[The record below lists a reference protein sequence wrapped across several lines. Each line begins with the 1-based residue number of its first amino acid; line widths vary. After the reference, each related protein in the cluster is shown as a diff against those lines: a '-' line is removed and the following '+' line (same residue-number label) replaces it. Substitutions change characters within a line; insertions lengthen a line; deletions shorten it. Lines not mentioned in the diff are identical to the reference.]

1 MREIVSPSS
10 ASAPLFTGLDCEFIQ
25 LSGEATRPFDAA
37 ADGALGGDPERASL
51 FAFKQFAVVE
61 VAAAPSEAAAARF
74 VEVEVEVEVD
84 VDRVPDADRVPDVFV
99 MLGGAGWARVA
110 GLLGLAPGEAVRFEG
125 DPETGYVRASRAA
138 R

>member
-25 LSGEATRPFDAA
+25 LSGEAARPFDAA

-51 FAFKQFAVVE
+51 FAFKQLVVVK

-99 MLGGAGWARVA
+99 MLGGAGGHGSRGSWASP
-110 GLLGLAPGEAVRFEG
+110 PGR
-125 DPETGYVRASRAA
+125 R
-138 R
+138 

>member
-25 LSGEATRPFDAA
+25 LSGEAARPFDAA

-51 FAFKQFAVVE
+51 FAFKQLVVVE

-74 VEVEVEVEVD
+74 VDVVVEVEGD
-84 VDRVPDADRVPDVFV
+84 VDRVPDADGVPDVFV

-125 DPETGYVRASRAA
+125 DPETGCVRASRAA

>member
-25 LSGEATRPFDAA
+25 LSGEAARPFDAA

-51 FAFKQFAVVE
+51 FAFKQLVVVK

-84 VDRVPDADRVPDVFV
+84 VDRGPDADGVPDVFV
-99 MLGGAGWARVA
+99 MLGGAG
-110 GLLGLAPGEAVRFEG
+110 
-125 DPETGYVRASRAA
+125 
-138 R
+138 

>member
-25 LSGEATRPFDAA
+25 LSGEAARPFDAA

-51 FAFKQFAVVE
+51 FAFKQLVV
-61 VAAAPSEAAAARF
+61 VDIAAAPSEAAAARF
-74 VEVEVEVEVD
+74 VEVEVEVD

-125 DPETGYVRASRAA
+125 DPETGCVRASRAA